1 MLSTV
6 ILMELF
12 FNNYIGAPQDLI
24 YEQPLLE
31 SLWDSTSK
39 GSLIF
44 KHVFETIHCLPITS
58 TIHNTHLQLCYFM
71 VLDISHACQ
80 NNLKTLPFPLDI
92 SPAFTFIHHQTP
104 QPSPNTNTSHMSP
117 NYSFPNTRNPVASVI
132 LQTQLD
138 RTRHQTI
145 LLFFHKRFAYIQTL

>member
-58 TIHNTHLQLCYFM
+58 TIHNTHL
-71 VLDISHACQ
+71 
-80 NNLKTLPFPLDI
+80 
-92 SPAFTFIHHQTP
+92 
-104 QPSPNTNTSHMSP
+104 
-117 NYSFPNTRNPVASVI
+117 
-132 LQTQLD
+132 
-138 RTRHQTI
+138 
-145 LLFFHKRFAYIQTL
+145 